1 MKEQELVYEV
11 RKHQTATTLLMFLAT
26 PSNLERY
33 LKDLFLQNVLDSKT
47 NYEYSTH
54 ELTAITISPVDK
66 PLNQITI
73 ERCEID
79 RQFFKISATKEYF
92 ENKAAEA
99 KARDLLKDLTP
110 LEISALIKKIYA
122 IKQ

>member
-11 RKHQTATTLLMFLAT
+11 RKHQTSTTLLRFLAT
-26 PSNLERY
+26 PSNLEVR
-33 LKDLFLQNVLDSKT
+33 LKALFLQNVLDSKT
-47 NYEYSTH
+47 NYEYSAH
-54 ELTAITISPVDK
+54 EITPLTISLVDA
-66 PLNQITI
+66 PLGQITI
-73 ERCEID
+73 EHCEID

-99 KARDLLKDLTP
+99 KAEDLLKDLTS

-122 IKQ
+122 IKR